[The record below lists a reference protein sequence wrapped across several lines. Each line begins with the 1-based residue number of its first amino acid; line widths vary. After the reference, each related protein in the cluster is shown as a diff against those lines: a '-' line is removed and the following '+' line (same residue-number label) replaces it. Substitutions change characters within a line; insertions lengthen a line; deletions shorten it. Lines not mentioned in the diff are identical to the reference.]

1 MSVQAAESFYEKLVS
16 DQSFR
21 RQIVSAGDA
30 DAVLE
35 KAQAAGFDFAPDE
48 MKDVLAKDKGA
59 RSFTDDELDS
69 IASGDTSGWVG
80 AGAGGVGAAVA
91 AGAAAA
97 ACV

>member
-1 MSVQAAESFYEKLVS
+1 MSVQAAESFYDKLVN

-21 RQIVSAGDA
+21 QQFLSASDA

-48 MKDVLAKDKGA
+48 MKDVLAKDKGT
-59 RSFTDDELDS
+59 RSFTDDDLDS
-69 IASGDTSGWVG
+69 IACGDTSGWVG
-80 AGAGGVGAAVA
+80 AGAGAAGAAVA

>member
-1 MSVQAAESFYEKLVS
+1 MSAQAAESFYDKLVT

-21 RQIVSAGDA
+21 QQFLSASDA

-48 MKDVLAKDKGA
+48 MKDVLAKDKGT

-69 IASGDTSGWVG
+69 IASGGADTWTSAG
-80 AGAGGVGAAVA
+80 AGAAAAAVA